1 MAGERGGD
9 GAGRLGPWQGRR
21 RERDTTKLWQQ
32 PRRRRGS
39 GGRSR
44 ATRTSFKPATGD
56 DAATRSNT
64 QLAGGAP
71 GRLQGGGAERRG
83 GAWRVER
90 QGRRREGRMGGGALD
105 RRRGAWALGPSAGT
119 GARLRTAR
127 GRPSPRA
134 ALGWLLP
141 ASPQVPWE
149 PGVPVAV
156 WI

>member
-56 DAATRSNT
+56 DAATRSSPAEP
-64 QLAGGAP
+64 QGDYREEARSGEAGPGGWRDKDGA
-71 GRLQGGGAERRG
+71 GKAGWAGAR
-83 GAWRVER
+83 
-90 QGRRREGRMGGGALD
+90 ALD